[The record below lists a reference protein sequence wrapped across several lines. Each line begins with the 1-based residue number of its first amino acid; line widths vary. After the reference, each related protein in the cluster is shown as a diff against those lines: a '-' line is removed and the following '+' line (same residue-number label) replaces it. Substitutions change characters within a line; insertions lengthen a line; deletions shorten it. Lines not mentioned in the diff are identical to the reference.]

1 MIAVN
6 INAGLANQMF
16 HYAFGRG
23 LIAKGLDVFFD
34 QTNFKPRFQM
44 TCEDVRLQDAF
55 PNIELKRMPAGHFKW
70 VFPPKGNRFVLKY
83 QSFMR
88 KLHNLIGD
96 EIYIMEP
103 SYPYV

>member
-55 PNIELKRMPAGHFKW
+55 PNIELKRMPAGHFK
-70 VFPPKGNRFVLKY
+70 
-83 QSFMR
+83 
-88 KLHNLIGD
+88 
-96 EIYIMEP
+96 
-103 SYPYV
+103 